1 MSQLSIIAMRHTASV
16 GMDANWKESDH
27 PRKHGQFAKKGAGT
41 TGEKSVAGSSERRR
55 NFYDAAKRSLNTF
68 SKKNFETVL
77 AEIEKSGGELSYR
90 DAVAKL
96 RKLES
101 KGARR

>member
-1 MSQLSIIAMRHTASV
+1 
-16 GMDANWKESDH
+16 MDATWKESDH
-27 PRKHGQFAKKGAGT
+27 PRKHGQFAKKGSGK
-41 TGEKSVAGSSERRR
+41 TGEKSVSASSERRR
-55 NFYDAAKRSLNTF
+55 NFYDAARRSLNTF

-101 KGARR
+101 KEARR

>member
-1 MSQLSIIAMRHTASV
+1 MSQLSVIAKNRIASV
-16 GMDANWKESDH
+16 GMDATWKESDH
-27 PRKHGQFAKKGAGT
+27 PRNHGKFAKKGTGT
-41 TGEKSVAGSSERRR
+41 TEKKPVVISSERRR
-55 NFYDAAKRSLNTF
+55 NFYDAAKRSLNNF

-101 KGARR
+101 KEARH